1 MKAGF
6 SKFDITPRVGVSMGG
21 FGPFL
26 NRNSAFVRDRLEA
39 RAVAFQSGEGKALII
54 SCDLTTI
61 MAETIQAAR
70 DIIVEKLPEF
80 SADEVLITATH
91 THSAPATNAHNL
103 GWGCADLPYLQ
114 ILPYKIAQAGIDA
127 WNNRA
132 EVKVSAARVPCRHIG
147 LNRVYDKDAPPL
159 EEVLDDNWEPAKPE
173 LTDTE
178 CQVIRFDDPRGALKG
193 FVVNFGCH
201 AVVCCQK
208 CHYLHGDYPGV
219 AIHNLMRE
227 YPGSVGVF
235 LQGAEGDVNSCV
247 VHKPEQESLLALD
260 IIAGRFERAIRDGLA
275 KAREIAV
282 DEVKVASATV
292 EFSTI
297 KSWNERALLEKKREI
312 DAVLNRADASDDD
325 KDVRMNTVY
334 RTGLEKLL
342 KLLRSGANTNIV
354 AQVCAVKV
362 GPLEFLGA
370 PFEIMQAIKNDTVAG
385 AKAPCPMILS
395 LCNGALGYAP
405 DQQSID
411 QADSYAATRIPLMQG
426 RFPYANIHREL
437 VGAFLALDAEL
448 NRK

>member
-6 SKFDITPRVGVSMGG
+6 AKFDITPRVGVSMGG

-26 NRNSAFVRDRLEA
+26 NRNSTFVRDRLEA
-39 RAVAFQSGEGKALII
+39 RAAAFESPDGGKAIII
-54 SCDLTTI
+54 SCDLTP
-61 MAETIQAAR
+61 MAPETALLAR
-70 DIIVEKLPEF
+70 EVIAEKLPEF
-80 SADEVLITATH
+80 CREEILVTVTH
-91 THSAPATNAHNL
+91 THSAPAVVANNV
-103 GWGCADLPYLQ
+103 GWGVADLPYLQ
-114 ILPYKIAQAGIDA
+114 ILPYKVAQAGIDA
-127 WNNRA
+127 WNRRE
-132 EVKVSAARVPCRHIG
+132 EVTVSTARVPCRHIG

-178 CQVIRFDDPRGALKG
+178 CQVNRFDDRQGVLKG
-193 FVVNFGCH
+193 FIVNFGCH

-208 CHYLHGDYPGV
+208 CRYLHGDYPGI
-219 AIHNLMRE
+219 AIHSVMRE
-227 YPGSVGVF
+227 HPGSVGVF

-260 IIAGRFERAIRDGLA
+260 IIAGRFARAIRDGLA
-275 KAREIAV
+275 KAEQIDADR
-282 DEVKVASATV
+282 VKTAFATV
-292 EFSTI
+292 EFATE
-297 KSWNERALLEKKREI
+297 KSWDEPALLEKKREI

-325 KDVRMNTVY
+325 KEVRMNTVY

-354 AQVCAVKV
+354 ANVYAVKV

-370 PFEIMQAIKNDTVAG
+370 PFEIMQAIKNDVVSG
-385 AKAPCPMILS
+385 AKAPFPMILS
-395 LCNGALGYAP
+395 LCNGSLGYAP

-426 RFPYANIHREL
+426 RFPYADIHREL
-437 VGAFLALDAEL
+437 VETFLRLDAIL
-448 NRK
+448 Y

>member
-6 SKFDITPRVGVSMGG
+6 AKFDITPRVGVSMGG

-39 RAVAFQSGEGKALII
+39 RAAAFQSGKGKAIII
-54 SCDLTTI
+54 SCDLTT
-61 MAETIQAAR
+61 MAPETAR
-70 DIIVEKLPEF
+70 LAREIVAEKLPEF
-80 SADEVLITATH
+80 SPEEILVTVTH
-91 THSAPATNAHNL
+91 THSAPAVVANNV
-103 GWGCADLPYLQ
+103 GWGVADLPYLQ
-114 ILPYKIAQAGIDA
+114 ILPYKVAQAGIDA
-127 WNNRA
+127 WNNRE

-159 EEVLDDNWEPAKPE
+159 EEVLDDDWEPARPE

-178 CQVIRFDDPRGALKG
+178 CQVIRFDDVRGVMKG
-193 FVVNFGCH
+193 FIVNFGCH

-219 AIHNLMRE
+219 AIHSIMRE

-260 IIAGRFERAIRDGLA
+260 IIAGRFARAIRDGLA
-275 KAREIAV
+275 KAAEIAV
-282 DEVKVASATV
+282 DEVKTAYSTV
-292 EFSTI
+292 EFSTV
-297 KSWNERALLEKKREI
+297 KSWDEPALLAKKREI

-342 KLLRSGANTNIV
+342 KLLRSGANTDIV
-354 AQVCAVKV
+354 ANVYAVKV

-370 PFEIMQAIKNDTVAG
+370 PFEIMQAIKNETVAG

-395 LCNGALGYAP
+395 LCNGSLGYAP
-405 DQQSID
+405 DQKSID

-437 VGAFLALDAEL
+437 VAAFLALDAKL
-448 NRK
+448 NQ

>member
-26 NRNSAFVRDRLEA
+26 NRNSTFVRDRLEA
-39 RAVAFQSGEGKALII
+39 RAAAFQSDSGKAIII
-54 SCDLTTI
+54 SCDLTT
-61 MAETIQAAR
+61 MAPETAR
-70 DIIVEKLPEF
+70 LAREIIAEKLPEF
-80 SADEVLITATH
+80 SPEEILVTVTH
-91 THSAPATNAHNL
+91 THSAPAVVVNNV
-103 GWGCADLPYLQ
+103 GWGVADLPYLQ
-114 ILPYKIAQAGIDA
+114 ILPYKVAQAGIDA
-127 WNNRA
+127 WNNRG

-178 CQVIRFDDPRGALKG
+178 CQLIRFDDAQGALKG
-193 FVVNFGCH
+193 FIVNFGCH

-208 CHYLHGDYPGV
+208 CHYLHGDYPGI
-219 AIHNLMRE
+219 AIHNIMRE

-260 IIAGRFERAIRDGLA
+260 IIAGRFARAIRDGLS
-275 KAREIAV
+275 KAAEIAV
-282 DEVKVASATV
+282 DEVKTAYSTV
-292 EFSTI
+292 EFSTV
-297 KSWNERALLEKKREI
+297 KSWNEPALLEKKREI

-354 AQVCAVKV
+354 ANVYAVKV

-370 PFEIMQAIKNDTVAG
+370 PFEIMQAIKNETVAG

-395 LCNGALGYAP
+395 LCNGSLGYAP
-405 DQQSID
+405 DQKSID

-426 RFPYANIHREL
+426 RFPYADIHREL
-437 VGAFLALDAEL
+437 VGAFLALDAKL
-448 NRK
+448 NQ

>member
-6 SKFDITPRVGVSMGG
+6 AKFDITPRVGVSMGG

-39 RAVAFQSGEGKALII
+39 RAAAFQSGKGKAIII
-54 SCDLTTI
+54 SCDLTT
-61 MAETIQAAR
+61 MAPETAR
-70 DIIVEKLPEF
+70 LAREIVAEKLPEF
-80 SADEVLITATH
+80 SPEEILVTVTH
-91 THSAPATNAHNL
+91 THSAPAVVANNV
-103 GWGCADLPYLQ
+103 GWGVADLPYLQ
-114 ILPYKIAQAGIDA
+114 ILPYKVAQAGIDA
-127 WNNRA
+127 WNNRE

-159 EEVLDDNWEPAKPE
+159 EEVLDDDWEPAKPE

-178 CQVIRFDDPRGALKG
+178 CQVIRFDDVRGVMKG
-193 FVVNFGCH
+193 FIVNFGCH

-219 AIHNLMRE
+219 AIHSIMRE

-260 IIAGRFERAIRDGLA
+260 IIAGRFARAIRDGLA
-275 KAREIAV
+275 KAAEIAV
-282 DEVKVASATV
+282 DEVKTAYSTV
-292 EFSTI
+292 EFSTV
-297 KSWNERALLEKKREI
+297 KSWDEPALLAKKREI

-342 KLLRSGANTNIV
+342 KLLRSGANTDIV
-354 AQVCAVKV
+354 ANVYAVKV

-370 PFEIMQAIKNDTVAG
+370 PFEIMQAIKNETVAG

-395 LCNGALGYAP
+395 LCNGSLGYAP
-405 DQQSID
+405 DQKSID

-437 VGAFLALDAEL
+437 VAAFLALDAKL
-448 NRK
+448 NQ